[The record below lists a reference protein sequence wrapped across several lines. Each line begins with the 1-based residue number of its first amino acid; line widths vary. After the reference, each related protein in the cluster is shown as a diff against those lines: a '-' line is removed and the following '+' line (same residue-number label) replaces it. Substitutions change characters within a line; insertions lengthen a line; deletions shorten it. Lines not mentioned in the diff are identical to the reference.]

1 MSVFCSRRWVAKR
14 FGISTCHSARGRLH
28 SLSAIPG
35 RLGRLRAAADVLLRS
50 LPSDLRVPPTSVG
63 LANNLRCSASRLH
76 SRLRRRRDRAR
87 ATAYS
92 EQDHQHNYLQYSY
105 PPFAYAVTTD
115 PRGSGPS
122 FVGQYSYCKISTF
135 QSYYSGVGRV
145 LGPVQVKSGRSRQTV
160 VNGPAM
166 ILAIANNI
174 FSLRRSRGNEETY
187 R

>member
-92 EQDHQHNYLQYSY
+92 EQDHQHNYLQNSY
-105 PPFAYAVTTD
+105 PPSR
-115 PRGSGPS
+115 PIRGAAD
-122 FVGQYSYCKISTF
+122 
-135 QSYYSGVGRV
+135 RV
-145 LGPVQVKSGRSRQTV
+145 SWA
-160 VNGPAM
+160 N
-166 ILAIANNI
+166 IAIAKYRHSNHIIVVLVEYSAQCKSNPEGAGRQW
-174 FSLRRSRGNEETY
+174 STALR
-187 R
+187 